1 MEVQEQ
7 QHVLEI
13 ERLRKSISVLLEEAG
28 DRTKREVSMI
38 NDAVCVIN
46 QPQVELVRE
55 ECNKNIDKMASEIEK
70 LEKVLNNN

>member
-28 DRTKREVSMI
+28 VRTKKE
-38 NDAVCVIN
+38 
-46 QPQVELVRE
+46 
-55 ECNKNIDKMASEIEK
+55 ASR
-70 LEKVLNNN
+70 VFNY